1 MIALLLTIALGLGLI
16 LLLYALIRRSN
27 LPVEGSAYQFVE
39 ARGSLRALQ
48 RDLLPRDFIDRLFD
62 RSDLEYIRAQTC
74 GEVRRMFLAERK
86 RISILWV
93 QRVRSEIQKLVHF
106 HRGHSRFQ
114 SEISIVTELRLAAD
128 FGALLIICRMLE
140 AIFYF
145 RGPYAAAWLV
155 DSAAATAAR
164 LCTVSEKSL
173 AFLNAPGLRAISGG
187 SRRGDATV

>member
-74 GEVRRMFLAERK
+74 G
-86 RISILWV
+86 
-93 QRVRSEIQKLVHF
+93 
-106 HRGHSRFQ
+106 
-114 SEISIVTELRLAAD
+114 
-128 FGALLIICRMLE
+128 
-140 AIFYF
+140 
-145 RGPYAAAWLV
+145 
-155 DSAAATAAR
+155 
-164 LCTVSEKSL
+164 
-173 AFLNAPGLRAISGG
+173 
-187 SRRGDATV
+187 

>member
-1 MIALLLTIALGLGLI
+1 MIALVLSIALGLGLI
-16 LLLYALIRRSN
+16 FLLWAMVRRSH

-48 RDLLPRDFIDRLFD
+48 HDLLPRDFIDRLFD
-62 RSDLEYIRAQTC
+62 RSDLAFVKTQTC
-74 GEVRRMFLAERK
+74 GEVRSLFLTERK

-93 QRVRSEIQKLVHF
+93 QRVRSEILKLMHF

-114 SEISIVTELRLAAD
+114 SKISVVTELRLAAD
-128 FGALLIICRMLE
+128 FAALLVICRMLE
-140 AIFYF
+140 ATFFF
-145 RGPYAAAWLV
+145 RGPYAAPWLV

-173 AFLNAPGLRAISGG
+173 AFLNTPGLRAIGG
-187 SRRGDATV
+187 DSRRGDATV

>member
-1 MIALLLTIALGLGLI
+1 MIALLLSIGLGLGLI
-16 LLLYALIRRSN
+16 LLLWAMVRRSH

-62 RSDLEYIRAQTC
+62 RSDLEYVSTHTS
-74 GEVRRMFLAERK
+74 GDVRRLFLAERK
-86 RISILWV
+86 HLSILWV
-93 QRVRSEIQKLVHF
+93 QRVRSEILKLMHF

-114 SEISIVTELRLAAD
+114 SKISVRTEIRLAAD
-128 FGALLIICRMLE
+128 FAALLVICRMLE
-140 AIFYF
+140 AIFHF
-145 RGPYAAAWLV
+145 RGPYAASRLV

-164 LCTVSEKSL
+164 LCTVSEESL
-173 AFLNAPGLRAISGG
+173 AFLNLPGLRVMSRD